1 MEIESLF
8 LKYTIIKHAHKY
20 FFLDSWN
27 DLYNWDGFIANKT
40 RNDKKKKDLRYFLT
54 IYLRLYLNTKES

>member
-20 FFLDSWN
+20 NFFLILGMK
-27 DLYNWDGFIANKT
+27 LYNWDGFIANKNK
-40 RNDKKKKDLRYFLT
+40 RK
-54 IYLRLYLNTKES
+54 

>member
-8 LKYTIIKHAHKY
+8 LKYTIIKHA
-20 FFLDSWN
+20 LNSWN

-40 RNDKKKKDLRYFLT
+40 RNDKNEKDLRYFLK
-54 IYLRLYLNTKES
+54 IYL